1 MPQYQVPQF
10 IEVENPII
18 GPLTIYQFLWF
29 AGGGA
34 VCIVLYFIL
43 SPLFFFLAAL
53 LIMGIAAAFA
63 FVKIENKPFLYY
75 VSNLLSFSLK
85 PQIYEWQSPVTDK
98 PYDFTLVKK
107 QDITKKTTNSPK
119 ELSKSKIQELAW
131 RLDLGISQADSDDG
145 VAS

>member
-10 IEVENPII
+10 IEVESPII

-34 VCIVLYFIL
+34 VCIILYFIL

-53 LIMGIAAAFA
+53 LVMGITAAFA
-63 FVKIENKPFLYY
+63 FVKVENKPFLYY
-75 VSNLLSFSLK
+75 VSNLLSFSLRS
-85 PQIYEWQSPVTDK
+85 QVYEWQSPATDK

-107 QDITKKTTNSPK
+107 QDVTKKAAGTARQLTQ
-119 ELSKSKIQELAW
+119 SKIQELAW
-131 RLDLGISQADSDDG
+131 RLDLGISSAEE
-145 VAS
+145 